1 MRETS
6 LDLQLKFF
14 KPPLDVTLLQTHVV
28 VMFQFLQHIGSLGH
42 PFLDEARLL
51 LLTRDGE
58 LFVLDIKP
66 CKLLRKC
73 EAATIVNLKALL
85 NDKHQTVGPNFL
97 VTVKTLLDARK
108 KRLEEILE
116 VRGKVT
122 EIIEQIDL
130 AS

>member
-28 VMFQFLQHIGSLGH
+28 VMFQFLQHIGSLDH
-42 PFLDEARLL
+42 SFLDEARLL

-58 LFVLDIKP
+58 LLVLDIKP
-66 CKLLRKC
+66 CMLLLRCKT
-73 EAATIVNLKALL
+73 ATIVNLKALL

-97 VTVKTLLDARK
+97 VTVKTLLDERK

-116 VRGKVT
+116 VRGKGT

>member
-28 VMFQFLQHIGSLGH
+28 VMFQFLQHIGSLDH

-58 LFVLDIKP
+58 LLVLDIKP

>member
-28 VMFQFLQHIGSLGH
+28 VMFQFLQHMGSFDH

-51 LLTRDGE
+51 LLPRDGE
-58 LFVLDIKP
+58 LLVLDIKP